1 MIPGFSLHD
10 ELAALV
16 RAGLTPMDAIRSA
29 TVVPGQQLV
38 WTARIGKVE
47 VGYAADL
54 ILIDGDPLDDLSLLR
69 RPSGVIANGIWFDRR
84 ALDAM
89 LQQALR
95 R

>member
-1 MIPGFSLHD
+1 
-10 ELAALV
+10 
-16 RAGLTPMDAIRSA
+16 MDAIRSA
-29 TVVPGQQLV
+29 TLVPGQQLA

-69 RPSGVIANGIWFDRR
+69 RPSAVIANGIWLDRKT
-84 ALDAM
+84 LDA
-89 LQQALR
+89 LLKQALR